1 MESIAWELYALG
13 YEYGDIASVA
23 ITNDTSF
30 EDAMLHI
37 WMKLQV

>member
-13 YEYGDIASVA
+13 YDYGDIASVA
-23 ITNDTSF
+23 LANDLSF

-37 WMKLQV
+37 WIKM